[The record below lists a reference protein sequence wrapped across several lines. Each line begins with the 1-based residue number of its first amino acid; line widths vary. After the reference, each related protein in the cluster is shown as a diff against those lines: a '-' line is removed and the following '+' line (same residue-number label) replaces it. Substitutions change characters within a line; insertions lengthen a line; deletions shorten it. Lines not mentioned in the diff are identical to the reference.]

1 MGDLY
6 TEHVLWIR
14 MSRKYQIYLLTIYLP
29 SSSLAVLN
37 WVNFWINPECTPERA
52 GLTITLALAQ
62 IVLLVGTAQRFP
74 STSDFKMVDLYLLV
88 CFLFQIACLIETV
101 LAAVL
106 FRNGEKKEQKQKLVA
121 KSDKGL
127 TSTGLEDDTD
137 ELKYLPAPENNPL
150 DNRVDEISRVVFP
163 SAFLMWNVIFFG
175 LSFYFTR

>member
-1 MGDLY
+1 M
-6 TEHVLWIR
+6 I
-14 MSRKYQIYLLTIYLP
+14 SRP
-29 SSSLAVLN
+29 LN
-37 WVNFWINPECTPERA
+37 FLFSHFSWVNFWINPECTPERA

-150 DNRVDEISRVVFP
+150 DNRVGNIFIV
-163 SAFLMWNVIFFG
+163 AFLKLMHTKN
-175 LSFYFTR
+175 TR